1 MLTRVAEEFGF
12 KVAAF
17 QHVLEGYKVAEE
29 LARLDFGAST
39 FSDWWAYKFEVYDAI
54 PYNGA
59 LMQQV
64 GVNVSFNS
72 DSDELARRLNTEAA
86 KAVKY
91 GGLAPEEALKF
102 VTINPA
108 RQLGI
113 DERVGSLETGKD
125 ADFAIWSGDPLST
138 YTICEQTWIDGR
150 KYFDRQTD
158 LEMRR
163 EVRQE
168 RARIVQ
174 KYLQTS
180 AKTDKAKGKG
190 RRAEGEGR
198 RAKS

>member
-1 MLTRVAEEFGF
+1 
-12 KVAAF
+12 
-17 QHVLEGYKVAEE
+17 
-29 LARLDFGAST
+29 
-39 FSDWWAYKFEVYDAI
+39 
-54 PYNGA
+54 
-59 LMQQV
+59 MQQV

-190 RRAEGEGR
+190 RRA
-198 RAKS
+198 KS